1 MERFLERKLAD
12 LQAGKG
18 GPVTVFILLAIL
30 FLCVADVFW
39 ANPKNKLKANSPIFC
54 KIPGC
59 KIPGQFYTLHNPA
72 TTSRHS

>member
-54 KIPGC
+54 KNSGSVLYI
-59 KIPGQFYTLHNPA
+59 T
-72 TTSRHS
+72 